1 MKHDFIDI
9 MHRRLSQHEMIE
21 PSGLW
26 QDIDNS
32 LDRRDTPK
40 KDLVARRSAFYK
52 AVAGV
57 AAAALVAVMLWTA
70 LNPPSKMERAGE
82 SVKSPSR
89 ERAATQSSISP
100 SVEIRR
106 ASSSAAEGISPS
118 KIERGGDGVKPL
130 VEKQLAS
137 VSDTDSSLHQEEFAK
152 ENLALLDTDTATNQV
167 DTPVIFT
174 REPELQ
180 HQQLWA
186 ITEKAEKKSRRP
198 EFALSYNGLL
208 ASVGSKDNLFL
219 DYAAPGYPQQN
230 SSSDPSEPQTYET
243 VNVDEKEQI
252 IPVRIGLE
260 VWYPISD
267 KWRVG
272 SGIIYTRLSRKKTT
286 TYITGDKLSWRKKHE
301 TASYLGVPLEVSR
314 ILWNRKRWSF
324 YASAGAMIEFN
335 LKSKLREKTD
345 VEIVIEK
352 EFKDRRPQFS
362 ALGRLG
368 VQYNVADRIGIY
380 LEPGAS
386 YYFNNWADDNI
397 YMSHPFRFD
406 INLGLKINLGK

>member
-9 MHRRLSQHEMIE
+9 MHERLSQHEMIE

-26 QDIDNS
+26 QDIEKS
-32 LDRRDTPK
+32 LDSRDTPK
-40 KDLVARRSAFYK
+40 KGLVARRSAFYK

-57 AAAALVAVMLWTA
+57 AAVALVAVVMWTA
-70 LNPPSKMERAGE
+70 LNAPSKMEMVGE
-82 SVKSPSR
+82 SVKSPSW
-89 ERAATQSSISP
+89 ERAATQPPISP
-100 SVEIRR
+100 SVETRR
-106 ASSSAAEGISPS
+106 ASSSEAEGIPPS
-118 KIERGGDGVKPL
+118 KIERGGEGLKPL
-130 VEKQLAS
+130 VEKQLACVS
-137 VSDTDSSLHQEEFAK
+137 VTDSSLHQEEFAK
-152 ENLALLDTDTATNQV
+152 ENFARLETDTATNQV
-167 DTPVIFT
+167 DTPVILP
-174 REPELQ
+174 RKHELQ
-180 HQQLWA
+180 HPQLWA
-186 ITEKAEKKSRRP
+186 ITEKAEKNSRRP
-198 EFALSYNGLL
+198 EFALSYNGVL
-208 ASVGSKDNLFL
+208 ASAGSKDNLFL
-219 DYAAPGYPQQN
+219 DYAAPGYTPQN
-230 SSSDPSEPQTYET
+230 SSSDPSDPQTHET

-252 IPVRIGLE
+252 VPVRIGLE

-286 TYITGDKLSWRKKHE
+286 TYITGDKLSWHQKRE

-335 LKSKLREKTD
+335 LRSKLREKTD
-345 VEIVIEK
+345 VEIINEK

-368 VQYNVADRIGIY
+368 LQYNVADRIGIY

-386 YYFNNWADDNI
+386 YYFNNGADDNI